1 MQKHNLSKEEV
12 QALIASK
19 IKAADET
26 IDAIAKE
33 RAELKRQIK
42 IKRESAQVGG
52 ILILCLIAAIM
63 YMTMCK

>member
-1 MQKHNLSKEEV
+1 MEKHNLSKEEV

-42 IKRESAQVGG
+42 IKR
-52 ILILCLIAAIM
+52 
-63 YMTMCK
+63 